1 MTKKQVLLTIFITLI
16 ISCSLLVGSIF
27 LSRNLTAK
35 AENNIEQ
42 EQPEEPHEH
51 TFGEWQVVT
60 AATCTEE
67 GQEQR
72 LCECGEIETRIIAAT
87 AHSFTIISEEGN
99 ECIGITRHLQC
110 EICGEEE
117 TISILG
123 IGHTF
128 DKITIGGSDAERI
141 PATCISPA
149 FDKETCS
156 RCGEVQ
162 LTIVE
167 GSSALGHEFGEW
179 EIDVDPTYTQEGSK
193 HRTCTRCDAEETE
206 AILKLDVVIEVEENL
221 LLIPEFNTSEG
232 TINLYYT
239 EVGSDVTASYVIG
252 NVTSFDLTTL
262 LTRDYMPMEAGK
274 TYELKIMYSSGAGD
288 YIYSNVITYESPVNY
303 EYDGYWLYDI
313 EGAGTWVIQ
322 MTETTFEI
330 AEAIKVD
337 GKYERTT
344 DYELVALNSNVTV
357 GTHINLYVSEDN
369 EVLLYFDTATNLL
382 VYGGMEAS
390 RINEE
395 DVSVHTHTY
404 GEYETVVQYTCT
416 TAGEEKRTCSVCGFE
431 QLKAVPSHHTYTD
444 SSYDYLNNILTCSEC
459 GYTEF
464 IAYQSSNLK
473 YAGYTSSGEL
483 TSTSPAYYIINNC
496 IPGTITDYKD
506 TTKVFVPKTY
516 LNVPIQKIKSAFS
529 YVKNITY
536 VYVSD
541 GIEIAADAFKKCYDL
556 HFLSLPA
563 SARLTNLDFTGC
575 PSDLVVY
582 YREASEEQISVCD
595 GCYFFDMQPEPNKL
609 LEDGYQIE
617 NGQLYLINGTY
628 DEGYNL
634 NVTSKELLNY
644 VVGWV
649 DDGTNLFYKGQLAW
663 TTSISTFVYYLE
675 DGTILFWDGNV
686 GLVRIELN
694 ENNEICLHE
703 SMSFNSIF
711 QR

>member
-1 MTKKQVLLTIFITLI
+1 MTKKQILLTIFITLI

-60 AATCTEE
+60 VATCTEE
-67 GQEQR
+67 GKEQR
-72 LCECGEIETRIIAAT
+72 LCECGEAEIRTIAATGHNYTETIVAPTCTEQGYTLHACTNCEHTYTDNEIAALGHEFGEWQVITAATCAEEGQEQRTCECGETETRTIAAT

-117 TISILG
+117 TFSILG

-128 DKITIGGSDAERI
+128 DQITIGGSNAERI
-141 PATCISPA
+141 PATCTSPA

-162 LTIVE
+162 LTKVE

-206 AILKLDVVIEVEENL
+206 AISKLDVVIEIEENL
-221 LLIPEFNTSEG
+221 LIIPEINPSEG

-262 LTRDYMPMEAGK
+262 LTIEYMPMEAGK
-274 TYELKIMYSSGAGD
+274 TYEIQIMYSGAGD
-288 YIYSNVITYESPVNY
+288 YIYSNIITYESPVNY

-313 EGAGTWVIQ
+313 EGAGTWVIR
-322 MTETTFEI
+322 MTETTFEL

-337 GKYERTT
+337 GKYETTT
-344 DYELVALNSNVTV
+344 DYELFNLNANTLE
-357 GTHINLYVSEDN
+357 GNHLNLYVNPDDTSE
-369 EVLLYFDTATNLL
+369 VYLYYDTTTNLL
-382 VYGGMEAS
+382 VYGGMAAS

-395 DVSVHTHTY
+395 DVSVHAHTY

-431 QLKAVPSHHTYTD
+431 QLKSVPSHHTYTD
-444 SSYDYLNNILTCSEC
+444 SSYDYLNNTMTCSVC
-459 GYTEF
+459 GLVKEITNVTKSLSF
-464 IAYQSSNLK
+464 Q
-473 YAGYTSSGEL
+473 GYSSSGNT
-483 TSTSPAYYIINNC
+483 TSFSPAYYNVKGCSNGISNIFQ
-496 IPGTITDYKD
+496 D
-506 TTKVFVPKTY
+506 TTKVYVPNINNNKTVKEI
-516 LNVPIQKIKSAFS
+516 NNNAFS
-529 YVKNITY
+529 GVSNVNYI
-536 VYVSD
+536 YVSD
-541 GIEIAADAFKKCYDL
+541 GITIAANAFLNCYDL
-556 HFLSLPA
+556 HYLSLPSTA
-563 SARLTNLDFTGC
+563 QGITFDFTGC

-582 YREASEEQISVCD
+582 YRGA
-595 GCYFFDMQPEPNKL
+595 
-609 LEDGYQIE
+609 
-617 NGQLYLINGTY
+617 
-628 DEGYNL
+628 
-634 NVTSKELLNY
+634 
-644 VVGWV
+644 
-649 DDGTNLFYKGQLAW
+649 
-663 TTSISTFVYYLE
+663 
-675 DGTILFWDGNV
+675 
-686 GLVRIELN
+686 
-694 ENNEICLHE
+694 
-703 SMSFNSIF
+703 
-711 QR
+711 

>member
-72 LCECGEIETRIIAAT
+72 LCECGEAEIRTIAATGHNYIETIVEPTHTEQGYTFHTCTNCEQTYTDNEIAALGHEFGEWQVITAATCTEEGQEQRLCECGEIETRIIAAS

-141 PATCISPA
+141 PATCTSPA

-221 LLIPEFNTSEG
+221 LLIPEINPSEG

-274 TYELKIMYSSGAGD
+274 TYELKIMYDSGAGD

-313 EGAGTWVIQ
+313 EGAGTWVIR

-337 GKYERTT
+337 GKYETTT
-344 DYELVALNSNVTV
+344 DYELFNLNANTLD
-357 GTHINLYVSEDN
+357 GNHLILMTDADDTN
-369 EVLLYFDTATNLL
+369 EVYLYFDTTTNLL

-390 RINEE
+390 KINEE

-416 TAGEEKRTCSVCGFE
+416 TGGQEKRTCSVCGFE
-431 QLKAVPSHHTYTD
+431 QLKAIPSHHTYIDT
-444 SSYDYLNNILTCSEC
+444 SYDYLNNTMTCSVC
-459 GYTEF
+459 GLVKEITNVTKSLSF
-464 IAYQSSNLK
+464 Q
-473 YAGYTSSGEL
+473 GYSSSGNT
-483 TSTSPAYYIINNC
+483 TSFSPAYYNVKGCSNGISNAFQ
-496 IPGTITDYKD
+496 D
-506 TTKVFVPKTY
+506 TTKVYVPNINNNKTVKEI
-516 LNVPIQKIKSAFS
+516 NNNAFS
-529 YVKNITY
+529 GVSNVNYI
-536 VYVSD
+536 YVSD
-541 GIEIAADAFKKCYDL
+541 GITIAANAFLNCYDL
-556 HFLSLPA
+556 HYLSLPSTA
-563 SARLTNLDFTGC
+563 QDITFDFTGC

-582 YREASEEQISVCD
+582 YYS
-595 GCYFFDMQPEPNKL
+595 
-609 LEDGYQIE
+609 
-617 NGQLYLINGTY
+617 
-628 DEGYNL
+628 
-634 NVTSKELLNY
+634 
-644 VVGWV
+644 
-649 DDGTNLFYKGQLAW
+649 
-663 TTSISTFVYYLE
+663 
-675 DGTILFWDGNV
+675 
-686 GLVRIELN
+686 
-694 ENNEICLHE
+694 
-703 SMSFNSIF
+703 
-711 QR
+711 

>member
-1 MTKKQVLLTIFITLI
+1 MTKKQILLTIFITLI

-42 EQPEEPHEH
+42 DEPEEPHEH

-60 AATCTEE
+60 AATCAEE

-72 LCECGEIETRIIAAT
+72 LCECGETETRTIAAT
-87 AHSFTIISEEGN
+87 GHNYT
-99 ECIGITRHLQC
+99 
-110 EICGEEE
+110 E
-117 TISILG
+117 TIVAPTCTEQGYTL
-123 IGHTF
+123 HTCTNCEHTYT
-128 DKITIGGSDAERI
+128 DNEIA
-141 PATCISPA
+141 
-149 FDKETCS
+149 
-156 RCGEVQ
+156 
-162 LTIVE
+162 
-167 GSSALGHEFGEW
+167 ALGHEFGEW

-193 HRTCTRCDAEETE
+193 HRTCTRCDTEETE
-206 AILKLDVVIEVEENL
+206 VISKLDVVIEIEENL
-221 LLIPEFNTSEG
+221 LIIPEINPSEG

-262 LTRDYMPMEAGK
+262 LTIEYMPMEAGK
-274 TYELKIMYSSGAGD
+274 TYELKIMYDSGAGD

-313 EGAGTWVIQ
+313 EGAGTWVIR

-337 GKYERTT
+337 GKYETTT
-344 DYELVALNSNVTV
+344 DYELFNLNAKTLEGN
-357 GTHINLYVSEDN
+357 HLNLYVNPDDTSE
-369 EVLLYFDTATNLL
+369 VYLYYDTTTNLL

-390 RINEE
+390 KINEE
-395 DVSVHTHTY
+395 DVSVHAHTY

-431 QLKAVPSHHTYTD
+431 QLKAIPSHHTYTD

-595 GCYFFDMQPEPNKL
+595 GCYFFDTQPEPNKL

-711 QR
+711 QQ

>member
-1 MTKKQVLLTIFITLI
+1 M
-16 ISCSLLVGSIF
+16 
-27 LSRNLTAK
+27 
-35 AENNIEQ
+35 
-42 EQPEEPHEH
+42 
-51 TFGEWQVVT
+51 
-60 AATCTEE
+60 
-67 GQEQR
+67 
-72 LCECGEIETRIIAAT
+72 
-87 AHSFTIISEEGN
+87 
-99 ECIGITRHLQC
+99 
-110 EICGEEE
+110 
-117 TISILG
+117 
-123 IGHTF
+123 
-128 DKITIGGSDAERI
+128 
-141 PATCISPA
+141 
-149 FDKETCS
+149 
-156 RCGEVQ
+156 
-162 LTIVE
+162 
-167 GSSALGHEFGEW
+167 
-179 EIDVDPTYTQEGSK
+179 
-193 HRTCTRCDAEETE
+193 
-206 AILKLDVVIEVEENL
+206 
-221 LLIPEFNTSEG
+221 
-232 TINLYYT
+232 YYA
-239 EVGSDVTASYVIG
+239 EVGSDVTSSYVIG

-262 LTRDYMPMEAGK
+262 LTIDYMPMEAGK
-274 TYELKIMYSSGAGD
+274 TYELKIMYDSGAGD

-303 EYDGYWLYDI
+303 EYAGYWLYDI
-313 EGAGTWVIQ
+313 EGAGTWVIR
-322 MTETTFEI
+322 MTETTFEL

-337 GKYERTT
+337 GKYETTT
-344 DYELVALNSNVTV
+344 DYELFNLNANTLE
-357 GTHINLYVSEDN
+357 GNHLNLYVNPDDTSE
-369 EVLLYFDTATNLL
+369 VYLYYDTTTNLL
-382 VYGGMEAS
+382 VYGGIEAS

-395 DVSVHTHTY
+395 DVSVHAHTY
-404 GEYETVVQYTCT
+404 GEWQVVTAATCT
-416 TAGEEKRTCSVCGFE
+416 EEGQEQRLCNCGENETRVIS
-431 QLKAVPSHHTYTD
+431 PSHTYTD

-483 TSTSPAYYIINNC
+483 TSTSPAYYIVNTC
-496 IPGTITDYKD
+496 TTGTITDYKD

-516 LNVPIQKIKSAFS
+516 LNVPIQKIKSTAFG

-595 GCYFFDMQPEPNKL
+595 GCYFFDTQPEPNKL

-675 DGTILFWDGNV
+675 DGTILFWDADV
-686 GLVRIELN
+686 GFIRIELN

-711 QR
+711 QQ